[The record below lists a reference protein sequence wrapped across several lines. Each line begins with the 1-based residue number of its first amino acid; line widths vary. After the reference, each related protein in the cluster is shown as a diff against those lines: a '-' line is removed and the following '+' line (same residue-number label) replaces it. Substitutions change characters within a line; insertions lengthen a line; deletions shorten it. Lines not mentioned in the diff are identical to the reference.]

1 MSSGPQLKS
10 RRLLQPIDNKLA
22 RLDAVSAW
30 TEEPAQAQAESVT
43 EQPLK
48 RSVTQQEVVEPPT
61 PQPAPE
67 NSAKGRSWASKE
79 KEANA
84 TIQASF
90 RITIAMHNR
99 LKKAVQRLDNG
110 TTMTD
115 VIIQGIE
122 AELSAIEA
130 YLDKA

>member
-1 MSSGPQLKS
+1 M
-10 RRLLQPIDNKLA
+10 
-22 RLDAVSAW
+22 
-30 TEEPAQAQAESVT
+30 T

-67 NSAKGRSWASKE
+67 NRAKGRSWASKE